1 MTRPAPKRAKRAN
14 PSLVNENRDLE
25 EERELSHII
34 QDREF
39 EREIARASPDSFVN
53 PGHIG
58 YVGPDE

>member
-1 MTRPAPKRAKRAN
+1 MSKPQTAKRRATN
-14 PSLVNENRDLE
+14 PRDLPDRNQE

-53 PGHIG
+53 PGHMG
-58 YVGPDE
+58 YIGPDE

>member
-1 MTRPAPKRAKRAN
+1 MTKPTITRRLPTN
-14 PSLVNENRDLE
+14 PRDLPDRNQE

-39 EREIARASPDSFVN
+39 EREIARASPDQFVN
-53 PGHIG
+53 PGHMG

>member
-1 MTRPAPKRAKRAN
+1 MSKPQTAKRRATT
-14 PSLVNENRDLE
+14 PSGLPNRDQE

-39 EREIARASPDSFVN
+39 EREIARASPDQFVN

>member
-1 MTRPAPKRAKRAN
+1 MTTKKRPKRANTALSN
-14 PSLVNENRDLE
+14 PDRDVE

>member
-1 MTRPAPKRAKRAN
+1 MSKPIKHAKRHPNTLAN
-14 PSLVNENRDLE
+14 PDRDEE

-39 EREIARASPDSFVN
+39 EREIARASPDRFVD
-53 PGHIG
+53 PGRIE